1 MVEPELPGAP
11 AHHGGT
17 EASTPEPTVLV
28 EDRGDVRWVLLNRP
42 SARNAQNA
50 AMLTELARVLE
61 QTTREPTPRVLALG
75 GVGSSFSAGHD
86 LKESAFNPAYRA
98 NNETVEGRLWQ
109 ELELFV
115 RPIELLR
122 GLPMPTICRVQGHC
136 IAASLMLVGAVDL
149 VVADTNAR
157 FSSAVTRDMG
167 AADVEVPSLAWALG
181 DRRAKQMI
189 WCSEQIDAEEALR
202 LGLVNWVVDADALD
216 AKVEEVSTALLAV
229 PREAL
234 ALSKLSFR
242 FMDDRRG
249 RVDAEAY
256 HYLAHQ
262 LSHHTSDAVS
272 LLRARVS
279 ELEERLRGANG

>member
-1 MVEPELPGAP
+1 MAELQATARSSGTRDSEPP
-11 AHHGGT
+11 
-17 EASTPEPTVLV
+17 VLV
-28 EDRGDVRWVLLNRP
+28 EDRDAIRWVLLNRP

-50 AMLTELARVLE
+50 EMLSELARVLE
-61 QTTREPTPRVLALG
+61 LTIRDPTPRVLVLG

-86 LKESAFNPAYRA
+86 LKEAAVNPLYRA
-98 NNETVEGRLWQ
+98 NIETVEGRLRQ
-109 ELELFV
+109 ELDLFV

-122 GLPMPTICRVQGHC
+122 ALPMPTICRVQGHC

-149 VVADTNAR
+149 VVASADAS

-167 AADVEVPSLAWALG
+167 AADVEIPSLAWMLG

-189 WCSEQIDAEEALR
+189 WCSERFDAEQALR
-202 LGLVNWVVDADALD
+202 LGIVNWVVAVGELD
-216 AKVEEVSTALLAV
+216 AKVEATAQSLAAV

-234 ALSKLSFR
+234 ALSKMSFR

-249 RVDAEAY
+249 RADAEAY

-262 LSHHTSDAVS
+262 LSHHTADAVA
-272 LLRARVS
+272 LLRARVG
-279 ELEERLRGANG
+279 ELEARLGDAAS